1 MDKQIAFAIP
11 TTSNKRNWTDI
22 KDTYLYQSLS
32 KLKYEKID
40 VYIGINNDDD
50 FLVKNYEKIPPFL
63 PHLNLIFIISH
74 YEKGNVVSIWNHLTR
89 VAIQDGNEY
98 IYCIGDDIVYPDD
111 KLWLPLM
118 ITKLELNNNIGFS
131 AGDSGNPQLPM
142 TQFMIH
148 KTHFETFGFVFN
160 PLLKNWYCDN
170 YLNELYPRKY
180 INYFEYIKLGN
191 NGGAPRYTPLN
202 DAKLYK
208 MCVRRDR
215 KKLNKLIN

>member
-1 MDKQIAFAIP
+1 MDKQIAFVIP
-11 TTSNKRNWTDI
+11 TTSNKRKWTDI
-22 KDTYLYQSLS
+22 KDSYLYQSLS
-32 KLKYEKID
+32 KLKYEKINI
-40 VYIGINNDDD
+40 YIGIDDD
-50 FLVKNYEKIPPFL
+50 DIFFVSKFKALPQFL
-63 PHLNLIFIISH
+63 PHLNLTFIINNN
-74 YEKGNVVSIWNHLTR
+74 EKGNVVSIWNHLTR

-98 IYCIGDDIVYPDD
+98 IFCIGDDIIYPDD

-148 KTHFETFGFVFN
+148 KTHFETFGYVFN

-170 YLNELYPRKY
+170 YLNELYPKKY

-191 NGGAPRYTPLN
+191 NGGEPRYTPLN

-208 MCVRRDR
+208 MCVRRDK

>member
-11 TTSNKRNWTDI
+11 TTSNKRKWTDI

-32 KLKYEKID
+32 KLKYHNIN
-40 VYIGINNDDD
+40 VYIGINDDDD
-50 FLVKNYEKIPPFL
+50 FLVKNYEKLPKLL
-63 PHLNLIFIISH
+63 PHLNLTFIIKN

-89 VAIQDGNEY
+89 VAIQDKNEY
-98 IYCIGDDIVYPDD
+98 IFCIGDDIEYADND
-111 KLWLPLM
+111 LWLQLM
-118 ITKLELNNNIGFS
+118 ITQLEMNNNIGFS
-131 AGDSGNPQLPM
+131 AGDSGNPELPM
-142 TQFMIH
+142 TQFLIH
-148 KTHFETFGFVFN
+148 KTHFEYFGYVFN

-170 YLNELYPRKY
+170 YLNELYPKKY
-180 INYFEYIKLGN
+180 INYLEYVKLGN
-191 NGGAPRYTPLN
+191 CGGAPRYTPLN

>member
-11 TTSNKRNWTDI
+11 TTSNKRKWTDI

-98 IYCIGDDIVYPDD
+98 IFCIGDDIEYADD

-131 AGDSGNPQLPM
+131 AGDSGNPELPM
-142 TQFMIH
+142 TQFLIH
-148 KTHFETFGFVFN
+148 KTHFETFGYVFN
-160 PLLKNWYCDN
+160 PLLKNYFCDN
-170 YLNELYPRKY
+170 YLCELYPKKY
-180 INYFEYIKLGN
+180 INYFEYVKLGN
-191 NGGAPRYTPLN
+191 CGGAPRYTPLN

-208 MCVRRDR
+208 MCVRRDK

>member
-1 MDKQIAFAIP
+1 
-11 TTSNKRNWTDI
+11 
-22 KDTYLYQSLS
+22 
-32 KLKYEKID
+32 
-40 VYIGINNDDD
+40 
-50 FLVKNYEKIPPFL
+50 
-63 PHLNLIFIISH
+63 
-74 YEKGNVVSIWNHLTR
+74 
-89 VAIQDGNEY
+89 
-98 IYCIGDDIVYPDD
+98 
-111 KLWLPLM
+111 M

-191 NGGAPRYTPLN
+191 NGGEPRYTPLN

-208 MCVRRDR
+208 MCVRRDK